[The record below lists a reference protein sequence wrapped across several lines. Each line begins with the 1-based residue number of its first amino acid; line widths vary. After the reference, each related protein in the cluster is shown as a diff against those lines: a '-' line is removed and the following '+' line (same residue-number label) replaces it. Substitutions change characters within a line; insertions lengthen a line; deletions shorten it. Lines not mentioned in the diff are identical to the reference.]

1 VVVARES
8 LPSSSEDY
16 YPRNET
22 AMSRMQPVQS
32 SLSWIKCQ
40 IAENEE
46 KVGYIQEANYSPK
59 HSWYSGSCLTVVTWR
74 LSGSRQLQRTPD
86 ISTNS

>member
-1 VVVARES
+1 VVARES

-22 AMSRMQPVQS
+22 TMSRMQPVQS
-32 SLSWIKCQ
+32 SLSWITCQ

-46 KVGYIQEANYSPK
+46 KLFIFKKQITHLSTHGIQVA
-59 HSWYSGSCLTVVTWR
+59 V
-74 LSGSRQLQRTPD
+74 
-86 ISTNS
+86 